1 MKNTFLCNTSFYRRR
16 IYCFFIKYA
25 MRAFSIDFLKK
36 KQIYTNAVDVLLNG
50 EIPLIQTLI
59 INALIINNI
68 YDESAF
74 KNIQAIQQVNT
85 NDNELQSIIKMYLSK
100 YDNEHNKENRMKMD
114 KQRKVIEL
122 KVENIEKEIEENS
135 KKDDMLFKRP
145 KTKQRTPA
153 SNVLGIKKTKTKVC
167 SSKEVKKFEE
177 MGKVSVTNKKQRKT
191 SMNNNNNNINDI
203 HSNNTHV
210 HTSGIN
216 LSSSVNI
223 TRPKKNI
230 GSTTSTNSHYT
241 SHIVNARTSFK
252 SPYSNKK

>member
-1 MKNTFLCNTSFYRRR
+1 
-16 IYCFFIKYA
+16 
-25 MRAFSIDFLKK
+25 MRTFSIDFLKK

-59 INALIINNI
+59 INALIVNNI
-68 YDESAF
+68 YDESAL

-85 NDNELQSIIKMYLSK
+85 NDNELQCIIKMYLSK
-100 YDNEHNKENRMKMD
+100 YNNEHDKENRMKID

-122 KVENIEKEIEENS
+122 KVENIEKEIEESS
-135 KKDDMLFKRP
+135 KKDEMLFKRP

-153 SNVLGIKKTKTKVC
+153 SNVLGIKKTKSKVC

-203 HSNNTHV
+203 HSNNNNNNTHV

-252 SPYSNKK
+252 SPYSSKK